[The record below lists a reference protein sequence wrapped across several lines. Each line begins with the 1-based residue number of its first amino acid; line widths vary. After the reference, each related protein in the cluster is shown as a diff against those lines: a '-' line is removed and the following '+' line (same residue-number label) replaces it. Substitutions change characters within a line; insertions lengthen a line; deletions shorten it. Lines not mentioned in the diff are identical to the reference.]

1 MAQQS
6 ASCPW
11 HQHTKTALIWSLV
24 LSHQLNFTPSPILIF
39 KWTFLYYHL
48 SLSSE
53 RVALQAPLFSD
64 AAIQHRSE
72 RVGFP
77 CQYLPFGAGPGSTT
91 KFDAFELVAHL
102 CWSKTHPS
110 L

>member
-11 HQHTKTALIWSLV
+11 HQHTKIALIRSLV
-24 LSHQLNFTPSPILIF
+24 LSHLLNFTLSPILIF

-48 SLSSE
+48 SLSSY

-64 AAIQHRSE
+64 AAIQHRS
-72 RVGFP
+72 VGFP
-77 CQYLPFGAGPGSTT
+77 CQYMRLGNWHNMFVRILLWFKSR
-91 KFDAFELVAHL
+91 VA
-102 CWSKTHPS
+102 
-110 L
+110 